1 MEEANNIAAGFD
13 WNQILD
19 FMKTQGGDLA
29 INVAIAIA
37 IFYVGKLVV
46 GLIVRGMR
54 KVMRRQEVDQTL
66 ETFVCN
72 LVRIILMA
80 VVIIAAIGQIG
91 IQTTSFIAIFGAA
104 GLAVGL
110 ALQGSLSNFAA
121 GVLIVLFRPYKVGDF
136 VEAAGIAGVV
146 EQVQILTTIL
156 KTGDNKQIIVPNGQ
170 IMDSIITN
178 YSANDKRRVDMVV
191 GVSYDDDLDKVRS
204 TIEELVAADE
214 RILAEPAC
222 TIAVSALAD
231 SSVNFVVRPW
241 VNTADYWGVLLPV
254 PATGRSPVQGR
265 VGLAAA
271 ELRHAGEKFPVLVHP
286 GPDNSHLHVY
296 KTTELTG
303 VHYGRYFWPGRLRVL
318 DVCWRG
324 RRGRNLG
331 RGAQTRRRTRNAAA
345 HDRERQG
352 TRQGN
357 ARQTD
362 RQPEE
367 AGTRPQ
373 GRRAYRHLC
382 RTGPGADGLDDQLSS
397 REGAHPASRRS
408 RPGPVR
414 RNRSAGS
421 VELPRARQR
430 KRLPG

>member
-241 VNTADYWGVLLPV
+241 VNTADYWGVMFDLTEAIKKRFDKEGISFPFPQQDVHLYK
-254 PATGRSPVQGR
+254 
-265 VGLAAA
+265 A
-271 ELRHAGEKFPVLVHP
+271 E
-286 GPDNSHLHVY
+286 
-296 KTTELTG
+296 
-303 VHYGRYFWPGRLRVL
+303 
-318 DVCWRG
+318 
-324 RRGRNLG
+324 
-331 RGAQTRRRTRNAAA
+331 
-345 HDRERQG
+345 
-352 TRQGN
+352 
-357 ARQTD
+357 
-362 RQPEE
+362 
-367 AGTRPQ
+367 
-373 GRRAYRHLC
+373 
-382 RTGPGADGLDDQLSS
+382 
-397 REGAHPASRRS
+397 
-408 RPGPVR
+408 
-414 RNRSAGS
+414 
-421 VELPRARQR
+421 
-430 KRLPG
+430 